1 MLDTIEEIRTFSTE
15 LKEALNSLT
24 EGVSGNAKDVVAQLL
39 SQYSVKIPEVDER
52 LAKCVALLERGLRDE
67 AISYANDSP
76 NLLEMVGFLDLTS
89 QQNWEQWQAT
99 LALHEIPIPVGPNVE
114 AARELN
120 EAEMYLAEIKPLLS
134 KYRRAVLA
142 SAPLPQRLSLL
153 RQLREADPTS
163 LAWIE
168 SIQDHE
174 KQRLMEIESEA
185 RAALHCKDEGALR
198 AMVKELKADWI
209 EEPPSRLYKAVKTSL
224 KQVAGNR
231 VGNQLSTVADGLS
244 LAKSESDLE
253 AARSLRN
260 QWSTLEAEK
269 GSFSTNDPN
278 LVKALPVLDWVQK
291 HDDIER
297 LYIDLANEADAS
309 PASRKKQIAWVDS
322 LKRNLFQIDGL
333 ATDLDAEIDRADI
346 NRLISHVNEV
356 IAKHDADEIQRRRW
370 MYLAFT
376 ALCVTVIT
384 TAWLFISARQYA
396 EAVNVAVQD
405 LGRVLDEVESGEKTD
420 PPVLEDIVSDAVA
433 DDDRVVSVF
442 RKITQAF
449 ETEEDRRKRLAAAV
463 GQFDDAFNSI
473 DESHLDI
480 RAWPEELETVSGILV
495 TTLSS
500 LSKTEEEIASRIYK
514 QGKLDRV
521 IKELQAKADDHYCEK
536 LDSLKDRLK
545 QAERNVRESPNVA
558 VETVAAVKKDIE
570 LVEQEAMQFAMPNAA
585 GDYAKYRV
593 VTTGDKREQ
602 FASELRKV
610 KFDLASLEKTIKEI
624 KGIRLADDSIN
635 VALGNWGKY
644 ASLLRS
650 TASTFEDEAGEY
662 AEAATLEPMWKA
674 IDQWNQLAKKC
685 TNMARLKS
693 TEAQDTLQQIKVL
706 QENTESDFSKLEC
719 VKEFSEQN
727 KPLLEALAARNL
739 VELLKE
745 LKDWLDREWM
755 AEIGYT
761 VIVGRKT
768 YYLLEDPKGGN
779 NFKVI
784 TGLKDGAG
792 WPRESLFGGKA
803 FVVKPSPQ
811 AVLADE
817 LRTKELLKL
826 PNNAPGLEADQLMID
841 CIKRVLAAK
850 DVEPCLRVVTVRKFF
865 RLANGGYSSFQS
877 VCFNIPAANDFYPLI
892 DDGAGIPNITKEDL
906 DAAFSPD
913 REDKSAYRAA
923 KQRAIEILVKAQTTL
938 DAIQLQLNQV
948 KLDCEQGPQTIA
960 LLGRL
965 VLDDQ
970 GRKKLTAK
978 RSGPKTG
985 SIIAVNDS
993 GQFVPLGKII
1003 DSVPLLNSQVPVPA
1017 GTPCYVRIEQGSK

>member
-76 NLLEMVGFLDLTS
+76 NLLEMVGFLGLTS

-185 RAALHCKDEGALR
+185 RAALHSKDEGALR

-231 VGNQLSTVADGLS
+231 VGNQLSIVADALS

-278 LVKALPVLDWVQK
+278 LVSALPVLDWVQK

-297 LYIDLANEADAS
+297 LYIDLANEADAP

-356 IAKHDADEIQRRRW
+356 ITKHDADEIQSRRW
-370 MYLAFT
+370 MYLGFAAF
-376 ALCVTVIT
+376 CVTVIT
-384 TAWLFISARQYA
+384 VAWLFISARQYA
-396 EAVNVAVQD
+396 EAVDVAVQE
-405 LGRVLDEVESGEKTD
+405 LRRVLDEVESGEKTD
-420 PPVLEDIVSDAVA
+420 PPVLEDIVSDAVL
-433 DDDRVVSVF
+433 DDDRVVSIF

-463 GQFDDAFNSI
+463 GQFDDAFSSI
-473 DESHLDI
+473 NKSHLDFN
-480 RAWPEELETVSGILV
+480 AWPEELETVSGILV

-500 LSKTEEEIASRIYK
+500 LSKTEEENGNRIYK
-514 QGKLDRV
+514 QGELDQM
-521 IKELQAKADDHYCEK
+521 IKALQDQADVYYGEK
-536 LDSLKDRLK
+536 LESLKDRLK

-558 VETVAAVKKDIE
+558 VDAVAAVKKDIE

-585 GDYAKYRV
+585 GDYANHRV
-593 VTTGDKREQ
+593 VSTGDNEDFAPKLRE
-602 FASELRKV
+602 V
-610 KFDLASLEKTIKEI
+610 KFELASLQKRINEI

-635 VALGNWGKY
+635 AALGNWGKY

-650 TASTFEDEAGEY
+650 TASSYKDEAGEY
-662 AEAATLEPMWKA
+662 AEAAELEPMWKA

-693 TEAQDTLQQIKVL
+693 TEAQDILQQIKVL
-706 QENTESDFSKLEC
+706 QENTESKFAELQS
-719 VKEFSEQN
+719 VREFSEQN
-727 KPLLEALAARNL
+727 KPLLESLAARNL
-739 VELLKE
+739 VELLKQ
-745 LKDWLDREWM
+745 LKEWLDREWM
-755 AEIGYT
+755 SEVGYT
-761 VIVGRKT
+761 VTVRGKL
-768 YYLLEDPKGGN
+768 YYLVEDPKDEDD
-779 NFKVI
+779 FEVI
-784 TGLKDGAG
+784 IGLKDGAG
-792 WPRESLFGGKA
+792 WPMKNLYGGREFE
-803 FVVKPSPQ
+803 VKPSPQ
-811 AVLADE
+811 AILADE

-841 CIKRVLAAK
+841 CIKRVVGANEV
-850 DVEPCLRVVTVRKFF
+850 DPCLRVVTVRKFF
-865 RLANGGYSSFQS
+865 RLANGGDGNFQS
-877 VCFNIPAANDFYPLI
+877 VCFKIPAANEFYPLI

-923 KQRAIEILVKAQTTL
+923 KQRAIEILVKAQATL
-938 DAIQLQLNQV
+938 DAIQLHLNQL

-970 GRKKLTAK
+970 GRKELTAK
-978 RSGPKTG
+978 RSGSKTG

-993 GQFVPLGKII
+993 GQFVSVGKII

>member
-1 MLDTIEEIRTFSTE
+1 M
-15 LKEALNSLT
+15 
-24 EGVSGNAKDVVAQLL
+24 
-39 SQYSVKIPEVDER
+39 
-52 LAKCVALLERGLRDE
+52 
-67 AISYANDSP
+67 
-76 NLLEMVGFLDLTS
+76 
-89 QQNWEQWQAT
+89 EQ
-99 LALHEIPIPVGPNVE
+99 
-114 AARELN
+114 
-120 EAEMYLAEIKPLLS
+120 
-134 KYRRAVLA
+134 
-142 SAPLPQRLSLL
+142 
-153 RQLREADPTS
+153 
-163 LAWIE
+163 
-168 SIQDHE
+168 
-174 KQRLMEIESEA
+174 
-185 RAALHCKDEGALR
+185 
-198 AMVKELKADWI
+198 KADWI

-224 KQVAGNR
+224 LQVAGNR
-231 VGNQLSTVADGLS
+231 VGNQLSIVADALAT
-244 LAKSESDLE
+244 AKSESDLE
-253 AARSLRN
+253 AARSLRS

-278 LVKALPVLDWVQK
+278 LIKALPVLDWVQK

-297 LYIDLANEADAS
+297 LYIDLANEADAP

-356 IAKHDADEIQRRRW
+356 IAKHDADEIQSRRW
-370 MYLAFT
+370 MYLGFA

-396 EAVNVAVQD
+396 EAVDVAVQD
-405 LGRVLDEVESGEKTD
+405 LRRVLDEVESGEKTD
-420 PPVLEDIVSDAVA
+420 PPVLEDIVSGAVV
-433 DDDRVVSVF
+433 DDDGVVSIF

-449 ETEEDRRKRLAAAV
+449 ATEEDRRKRLAAAV
-463 GQFDDAFNSI
+463 GQFDDAFGSI
-473 DESHLDI
+473 DKSHLDFK
-480 RAWPEELETVSGILV
+480 AWPEELETLPGVLV

-500 LSKTEEEIASRIYK
+500 LSKTDNEIANRIYK
-514 QGKLDRV
+514 QGNLDQM
-521 IKELQAKADDHYCEK
+521 IKALQGKADDYYCEK

-545 QAERNVRESPNVA
+545 QAARKVRESPNVA
-558 VETVAAVKKDIE
+558 VDTAIAVRRDIDS
-570 LVEQEAMQFAMPNAA
+570 LEQEAMQFAMPDAA
-585 GDYAKYRV
+585 GDYANHRV
-593 VTTGDKREQ
+593 VSTGDKEK
-602 FASELRKV
+602 FALTLKQV
-610 KFDLASLEKTIKEI
+610 KFELTSLEKRVKEI

-635 VALGNWGKY
+635 AALGNWGKY

-650 TASTFEDEAGEY
+650 TASSYEDEAGEY
-662 AEAATLEPMWKA
+662 AEAAELEPMWKA

-685 TNMARLKS
+685 TSIARLKS
-693 TEAQDTLQQIKVL
+693 TGAQDILQQIKVL

-719 VKEFSEQN
+719 VEEFSEQN

-745 LKDWLDREWM
+745 LKEWLDREWM
-755 AEIGYT
+755 SEVGYT
-761 VIVGRKT
+761 VTVGGKT
-768 YYLLEDPKGGN
+768 YYLLEDPKGKDL
-779 NFKVI
+779 KVI

-792 WPRESLFGGKA
+792 WPLKPLFGGA
-803 FVVKPSPQ
+803 RFEVKPSPQ

-817 LRTKELLKL
+817 LRTEELLKL
-826 PNNAPGLEADQLMID
+826 PNSAPGLEADQLMID
-841 CIKRVLAAK
+841 CIKRVLDAK

-865 RLANGGYSSFQS
+865 RLANGGDSSFQT

-906 DAAFSPD
+906 DATFSPD
-913 REDKSAYRAA
+913 REGNGVYRAA

-938 DAIQLQLNQV
+938 DAIQKRLNQL
-948 KLDCEQGPQTIA
+948 KLDCEQGPHTIA

-993 GQFVPLGKII
+993 GQFVPVGKII
-1003 DSVPLLNSQVPVPA
+1003 DSVPLLNLQVPVPA

>member
-52 LAKCVALLERGLRDE
+52 LAKCGALLERGLRDE

-185 RAALHCKDEGALR
+185 RAALHSKDEGALR

-231 VGNQLSTVADGLS
+231 VGNQLSIVADALS

-269 GSFSTNDPN
+269 GSFSANDPN

-370 MYLAFT
+370 MYLGFT

-396 EAVNVAVQD
+396 EAVDVAVQD
-405 LGRVLDEVESGEKTD
+405 LRRVLDEVESGEKTD
-420 PPVLEDIVSDAVA
+420 PPVLEEIVSDAVV
-433 DDDRVVSVF
+433 DDDRVVSIF

-449 ETEEDRRKRLAAAV
+449 EVEEDRRKR
-463 GQFDDAFNSI
+463 
-473 DESHLDI
+473 
-480 RAWPEELETVSGILV
+480 
-495 TTLSS
+495 
-500 LSKTEEEIASRIYK
+500 
-514 QGKLDRV
+514 
-521 IKELQAKADDHYCEK
+521 
-536 LDSLKDRLK
+536 DS
-545 QAERNVRESPNVA
+545 
-558 VETVAAVKKDIE
+558 
-570 LVEQEAMQFAMPNAA
+570 
-585 GDYAKYRV
+585 
-593 VTTGDKREQ
+593 
-602 FASELRKV
+602 
-610 KFDLASLEKTIKEI
+610 
-624 KGIRLADDSIN
+624 
-635 VALGNWGKY
+635 
-644 ASLLRS
+644 
-650 TASTFEDEAGEY
+650 
-662 AEAATLEPMWKA
+662 
-674 IDQWNQLAKKC
+674 
-685 TNMARLKS
+685 
-693 TEAQDTLQQIKVL
+693 
-706 QENTESDFSKLEC
+706 
-719 VKEFSEQN
+719 
-727 KPLLEALAARNL
+727 PL
-739 VELLKE
+739 
-745 LKDWLDREWM
+745 
-755 AEIGYT
+755 
-761 VIVGRKT
+761 
-768 YYLLEDPKGGN
+768 
-779 NFKVI
+779 
-784 TGLKDGAG
+784 
-792 WPRESLFGGKA
+792 
-803 FVVKPSPQ
+803 
-811 AVLADE
+811 
-817 LRTKELLKL
+817 
-826 PNNAPGLEADQLMID
+826 
-841 CIKRVLAAK
+841 
-850 DVEPCLRVVTVRKFF
+850 
-865 RLANGGYSSFQS
+865 RLANSMMLS
-877 VCFNIPAANDFYPLI
+877 VL
-892 DDGAGIPNITKEDL
+892 
-906 DAAFSPD
+906 
-913 REDKSAYRAA
+913 
-923 KQRAIEILVKAQTTL
+923 
-938 DAIQLQLNQV
+938 
-948 KLDCEQGPQTIA
+948 
-960 LLGRL
+960 
-965 VLDDQ
+965 
-970 GRKKLTAK
+970 
-978 RSGPKTG
+978 
-985 SIIAVNDS
+985 
-993 GQFVPLGKII
+993 
-1003 DSVPLLNSQVPVPA
+1003 
-1017 GTPCYVRIEQGSK
+1017 

>member
-99 LALHEIPIPVGPNVE
+99 LAMHEIPIPVGPNVE

-185 RAALHCKDEGALR
+185 RTALHSKDEGALR

-224 KQVAGNR
+224 LQVAGNR
-231 VGNQLSTVADGLS
+231 VGNQLSIVADALAT
-244 LAKSESDLE
+244 AKSESDLE
-253 AARSLRN
+253 AARSLRS

-278 LVKALPVLDWVQK
+278 LIKALPVLDWVQK

-297 LYIDLANEADAS
+297 LYIDLANEADAP

-356 IAKHDADEIQRRRW
+356 IAKHDADEIQSRRW
-370 MYLAFT
+370 MYLGFA

-396 EAVNVAVQD
+396 EAVDVAVQD
-405 LGRVLDEVESGEKTD
+405 LRRVLDEVESGEKTD
-420 PPVLEDIVSDAVA
+420 PPVLEDIVSDAVV
-433 DDDRVVSVF
+433 DDDRVVSIF

-449 ETEEDRRKRLAAAV
+449 ATEEDRRKRLAAAV
-463 GQFDDAFNSI
+463 GQFDDAFGSI
-473 DESHLDI
+473 DKSHLDI
-480 RAWPEELETVSGILV
+480 RAWPEELETASGILV

-500 LSKTEEEIASRIYK
+500 LSKADNEITNRIYK
-514 QGKLDRV
+514 QGVLDRM
-521 IKELQAKADDHYCEK
+521 IKALQGQADVYYGEK
-536 LDSLKDRLK
+536 LESLKDRLK

-558 VETVAAVKKDIE
+558 VDVVAGVKKDIE

-585 GDYAKYRV
+585 GDYANHRLV
-593 VTTGDKREQ
+593 STGDKEE
-602 FASELRKV
+602 FALTLKQV
-610 KFDLASLEKTIKEI
+610 KFELASLEKRVKEI

-635 VALGNWGKY
+635 AALGNWGKY

-674 IDQWNQLAKKC
+674 VDQWNQLAKKC
-685 TNMARLKS
+685 TSIARLKS
-693 TEAQDTLQQIKVL
+693 TEVQDILQQIKVL

-719 VKEFSEQN
+719 VKEFSELN

-745 LKDWLDREWM
+745 LKEWLDREWM
-755 AEIGYT
+755 SEVGYT
-761 VIVGRKT
+761 VTLGRKT
-768 YYLLEDPKGGN
+768 YYLLEDPKGKDL
-779 NFKVI
+779 KVI

-792 WPRESLFGGKA
+792 WPLKPLFGGA
-803 FVVKPSPQ
+803 QFEVKPSPQ

-841 CIKRVLAAK
+841 CIKRVLDAK

-865 RLANGGYSSFQS
+865 RLANGGDGSFQS

-923 KQRAIEILVKAQTTL
+923 KQRAIGILVKAQTTL
-938 DAIQLQLNQV
+938 DAIQKDLNQV
-948 KLDCEQGPQTIA
+948 KLDCEQGPQEIA

-970 GRKKLTAK
+970 GRKRLTAK
-978 RSGPKTG
+978 RTVPKTG
-985 SIIAVNDS
+985 SIIAVNNT
-993 GQFVPLGKII
+993 GQFVPVGRII
-1003 DSVPLLNSQVPVPA
+1003 DSVPLLNSQVPMPA
-1017 GTPCYVRIEQGSK
+1017 GTPCYVRIEQGNK